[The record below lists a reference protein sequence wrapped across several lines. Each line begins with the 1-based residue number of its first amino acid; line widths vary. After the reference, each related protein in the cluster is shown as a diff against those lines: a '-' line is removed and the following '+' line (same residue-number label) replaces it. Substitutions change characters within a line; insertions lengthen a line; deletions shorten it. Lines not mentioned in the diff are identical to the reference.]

1 MHWSAWVSERVQQNA
16 QTQFSVFGV
25 TSYLYWFYVPFSPNV
40 PSLQL
45 SIIKLCVL
53 PRLMS
58 YLLLWPVNSVSTCP
72 VRPSVFRWNFR
83 CVRNG
88 LQWATGRHT
97 RIKWWIWIF
106 RLLILIEEKNLIW
119 NGCCSA
125 SSIDRSFIADCG
137 PWRLLVWWIC
147 INRSTAATHISIRNF
162 MNPINVKIKLFVHCV
177 DRIHF
182 HGARIK
188 PDFCNWQIC
197 APRWFCKIHRYSLH
211 WTGSVA
217 CNAKYRVINANNNEF
232 IDRKV
237 PTTYF
242 YYILHSTEN
251 GEGVKMEMFKCNS
264 SRPCTQDHRLKIKLV
279 DFIVSCTV
287 STIRMQ

>member
-1 MHWSAWVSERVQQNA
+1 MHRRLECVSQWASGTECADEIFNFRSDELFILVLRA
-16 QTQFSVFGV
+16 FFTV
-25 TSYLYWFYVPFSPNV
+25 NV

-72 VRPSVFRWNFR
+72 VRAPSFVGISDA
-83 CVRNG
+83 C
-88 LQWATGRHT
+88 ATDFNRPTHT

-119 NGCCSA
+119 NECCSA
-125 SSIDRSFIADCG
+125 SSMIVHSLLTVGC
-137 PWRLLVWWIC
+137 WRLLVWWIC
-147 INRSTAATHISIRNF
+147 IDRSTAATHISIRNF

-182 HGARIK
+182 HGARMK
-188 PDFCNWQIC
+188 PDFCNRQIC
-197 APRWFCKIHRYSLH
+197 APRWFCKIHRY
-211 WTGSVA
+211 TGRIA

-242 YYILHSTEN
+242 YYSIQRTEK
-251 GEGVKMEMFKCNS
+251 V
-264 SRPCTQDHRLKIKLV
+264 LKWKYLNAIQV
-279 DFIVSCTV
+279 AYAREITGW
-287 STIRMQ
+287 R